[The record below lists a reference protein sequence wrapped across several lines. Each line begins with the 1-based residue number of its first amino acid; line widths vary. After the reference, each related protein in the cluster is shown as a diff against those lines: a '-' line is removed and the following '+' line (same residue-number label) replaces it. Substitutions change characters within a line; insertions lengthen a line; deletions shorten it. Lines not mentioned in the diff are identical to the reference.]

1 MSLSLPHTQKETAM
15 EEELQKIK
23 NWSSRGTLRQ
33 FYAEASAKASA
44 VGFKSQLEGDTITFY
59 RSHKEGGFLGIGAR
73 TVKEPVLKII
83 RHDNTVEIP
92 EDGVDDAFVQELA
105 GSLKQH

>member
-1 MSLSLPHTQKETAM
+1 M
-15 EEELQKIK
+15 EDVLQKIK

-33 FYAEASAKASA
+33 FYAEASAKAATKGYNSE
-44 VGFKSQLEGDTITFY
+44 LTGDTITFY
-59 RSHKEGGFLGIGAR
+59 RTHKEGGFLGIGRR

-83 RHDNTVEIP
+83 RHDDTVEIP
-92 EDGVDDAFVQELA
+92 EDSIDEAFVQELA